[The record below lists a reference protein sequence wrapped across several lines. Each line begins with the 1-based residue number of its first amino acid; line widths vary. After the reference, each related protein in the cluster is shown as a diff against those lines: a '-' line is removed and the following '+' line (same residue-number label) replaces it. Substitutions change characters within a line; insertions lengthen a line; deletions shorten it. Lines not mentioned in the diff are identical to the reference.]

1 MRKKTMHRK
10 NGYRPSRRRFL
21 AGIGAAAAAGL
32 ILPKSGR
39 AAEEPKLNFY
49 NWDTYIGE
57 TTLDDFRKDSGI
69 EVKMDLFA
77 DNDELFAK
85 LKEGNPGYDLI
96 VPTNDYVER
105 MVSEGMLT
113 EIDHSKI
120 SNLSNIDPV
129 FMRAAFDPGRRYS
142 LPYMWGTIGIGYR
155 KSNVAEPPAS
165 WKSLY
170 DSGDHAGRIALLADS
185 GVVIG
190 IGLKYLGYS
199 FNDSDPAHIKEVE
212 ELLIRQKKHIKTFA
226 EDNGQDLLAS
236 GEVDLTME
244 WNGDILQVMDEDDDI
259 GYVVPAEGGLLWED
273 TLAIPTG
280 APHPENAHRFI
291 DYILDAQVGAS
302 IAEFIYY
309 ATPNRAAKKYLP
321 ADYLES
327 PAIFPPPSVVEKS
340 ETAKYQGEERQRLID
355 ETWTRINAA

>member
-1 MRKKTMHRK
+1 MMKTRY
-10 NGYRPSRRRFL
+10 GYRPSRRRFL
-21 AGIGAAAAAGL
+21 AGVGATAAAGL
-32 ILPKSGR
+32 TLPKFGW

-57 TTLDDFRKDSGI
+57 TTLDDFKKASGI

-105 MVSEGMLT
+105 MISEDMLV

-120 SNLSNIDPV
+120 SNLANIEDV
-129 FMRAAFDPGRRYS
+129 FMKAVFDPGRRYS

-155 KSNVAEPPAS
+155 KSALANPPTS
-165 WKSLY
+165 WRSLY
-170 DSGDHAGRIALLADS
+170 DSDEFSGRIALLADS

-199 FNDSDPAHIKEVE
+199 FNDADPAHIKEVE
-212 ELLIRQKKHIKTFA
+212 ALLIRQKGHIKTFA

-259 GYVVPAEGGLLWED
+259 GYSVPEEGGLLWED

-309 ATPNRAAKKYLP
+309 ATPNKAAKQYLP
-321 ADYLES
+321 ADYLEN
-327 PAIFPPPSVVEKS
+327 PAIFPPPETVEKS
-340 ETAKYQGEERQRLID
+340 ETAIYLGEERQRLID
-355 ETWTRINAA
+355 EAWTRINAA